1 MVEILSPPAGERS
14 ARVLR
19 TAAAVGVLVAVATL
33 ASAQSTAYSGRAALP
48 DVTMDPCWVRSFLNE
63 AESRVLGVSLHCGH
77 RDAAVDVQ
85 FLRSADGGWLSL
97 DGALLFVFDGDYQAE
112 RGTRVAVQLRVG
124 RHPPFEF
131 VGKWACAGALPQYA
145 VISVTSATVRR
156 MLEQMED
163 AELITYRVARW
174 PFRQVK
180 LPWNMGQMVRSF
192 LVRLRVG
199 DAWEDD
205 SHPSEL
211 GPLRC
216 V

>member
-1 MVEILSPPAGERS
+1 MAEILSPPARERS

-48 DVTMDPCWVRSFLNE
+48 DVENGPCLVESRLNE
-63 AESRVLGVSLHCGH
+63 AESSVLEVSLYC
-77 RDAAVDVQ
+77 RDKDAAVSVT

-97 DGALLFVFDGDYQAE
+97 DAALLFVFGGDYQAE
-112 RGTRVAVQLRVG
+112 RGTRVAVNLRVG
-124 RHPPFEF
+124 THPQFEF
-131 VGKWACAGALPQYA
+131 VGKWACASASPRFA
-145 VISVTSATVRR
+145 VIVVASATVRR

-174 PFRQVK
+174 PFRQIK
-180 LPWNMGQMVRSF
+180 LPPNMDQMVQSF

-211 GPLRC
+211 GALRC